1 MAESIQCDN
10 CGAVLLK
17 EDAFCGECGAPRP
30 SLPPGL
36 EPAEPVEPE
45 LPAPVV
51 PQARPAAPV
60 DARQRRW
67 RVVTIILGILAAI
80 LCLAGIGAFFL
91 LGLTETEG
99 FTTEENWLYAT
110 FCCLLPFA
118 GAGTILAIAG
128 LGIWFSRLRNR

>member
-30 SLPPGL
+30 SLTPGL
-36 EPAEPVEPE
+36 EPVEPVESEP
-45 LPAPVV
+45 PAPVV

-67 RVVTIILGILAAI
+67 LVVTTILGVLAAI
-80 LCLAGIGAFFL
+80 LCLAGIAAFFL
-91 LGLTETEG
+91 FGLTETESV
-99 FTTEENWLYAT
+99 TTDENWLLAT

-118 GAGTILAIAG
+118 GASAILAIAG
-128 LGIWFSRLRNR
+128 LGIWFTRLRNR